1 MVQNKV
7 LFEDLFCFSTGG
19 WLYRST
25 VHICLFKFGRGSFE
39 ELFLLHYLGHRFR
52 GLFECILAICNQLS
66 DLVEVYHE
74 EHIREFRIC
83 IKTAQR
89 NNLLI

>member
-1 MVQNKV
+1 MGQWFRIRCCLKIYFVLVLVADCTVQQ
-7 LFEDLFCFSTGG
+7 S
-19 WLYRST
+19 
-25 VHICLFKFGRGSFE
+25 IFGRGSFE